1 MAQHNEERPGT
12 TTADFI
18 ARRLQDPI
26 EGEAYFKAYLRA
38 GFLESAVDTLYQ
50 ARRQGGLTQAQ
61 VAEKL
66 NTGQAVIARLE
77 DDTDGSMSLHRYIDF
92 IMACGM
98 VPFTIT
104 YVPIDAVRDFTLE
117 NPQLPLTQEDYHSWR
132 VNREIQSVLGSQ
144 NVQSTLVPNQPLVA
158 AATTVRIQ
166 PSPKLEEFRTTSLL
180 VGGNEQPITD
190 QEKLK
195 EAA

>member
-18 ARRLQDPI
+18 ARELRDPI
-26 EGEAYFKAYLRA
+26 EGEAFFRAYLRA
-38 GFLESAVDTLYQ
+38 GFLESVVNTLYQ
-50 ARRQGGLTQAQ
+50 ARRQAGLTQAQ

-66 NTGQAVIARLE
+66 QTGQAVIARLE

-98 VPFTIT
+98 VPLDIT
-104 YVPIDAVRDFTLE
+104 LAPIDSVRDLTLE
-117 NPQLPLTQEDYHSWR
+117 NPQLPLTQENYHSWR
-132 VNREIQSVLGSQ
+132 VNREIQSILVSQ
-144 NVQSTLVPNQPLVA
+144 NAQLTLVPNQPLA
-158 AATTVRIQ
+158 ATATTVRTQ
-166 PSPKLEEFRTTSLL
+166 PPMLEEFRNTSLS
-180 VGGNEQPITD
+180 VGGKGQPVTN